1 MPVKNL
7 LENIHKLAPLTVE
20 CKNFIDEVKP
30 EEATLTISL
39 SKSDGTLFTSEIEGH
54 TAQLVA
60 ANIVRSTPEV
70 LTEIADM
77 AKDMAK
83 DLEIT

>member
-7 LENIHKLAPLTVE
+7 LENIRKLVPLTVE

-39 SKSDGTLFTSEIEGH
+39 SKPDGTLFTSEIEGH

-60 ANIVRSTPEV
+60 ANIGRSTSEMLLEV
-70 LTEIADM
+70 ADM
-77 AKDMAK
+77 TEKMSK
-83 DLEIT
+83 DL